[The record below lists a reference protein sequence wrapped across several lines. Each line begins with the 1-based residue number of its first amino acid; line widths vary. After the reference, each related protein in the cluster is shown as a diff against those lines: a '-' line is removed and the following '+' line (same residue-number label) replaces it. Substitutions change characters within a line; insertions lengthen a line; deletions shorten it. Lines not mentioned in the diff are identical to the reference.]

1 MASRSW
7 LGRPGRA
14 PRADEVVRKRLFGA
28 WHVLCIT
35 FGPMLHG
42 CYFFLPFVEVTRNVA
57 PTIDFSSPAEG
68 EPLRFQGPQE
78 TAFVFAQDEDGDALS
93 FVWTLEGYGIRPEA
107 VPFQSGELQGSQLSL
122 QQDMDFDGRELTVS
136 VYDPAGASA
145 RRSWVI
151 EILEATP

>member
-7 LGRPGRA
+7 LGRAGRA
-14 PRADEVVRKRLFGA
+14 PRAEEGVPTRTFGA
-28 WHVLCIT
+28 WHVLCIAIS
-35 FGPMLHG
+35 PMLHG

-93 FVWTLEGYGIRPEA
+93 FVWTLEGYGVRPEA

-122 QQDMDFDGRELTVS
+122 QQDLDFDGRELTVS